1 MSSVFERVALANQTE
16 LAVSRSSS
24 GASSG
29 ENLAFVGD
37 ASQGNCVISICIRLG
52 CAPRAFLG
60 RENAAEHDGNAR
72 LRQKRV
78 VS

>member
-1 MSSVFERVALANQTE
+1 MSNVFERVALANQTE

-37 ASQGNCVISICIRLG
+37 ASQGNCVISIKKFVFDWAVR
-52 CAPRAFLG
+52 RG
-60 RENAAEHDGNAR
+60 RF
-72 LRQKRV
+72 
-78 VS
+78 